1 MAVSCG
7 AIHYLAEANLS
18 GKAGAGARQ
27 YLEKERGLS
36 PETQRAFQLGYNPA
50 NLYDAPARW
59 GLDGRKI

>member
-1 MAVSCG
+1 
-7 AIHYLAEANLS
+7 
-18 GKAGAGARQ
+18 
-27 YLEKERGLS
+27 LEKERGLS